1 VTRNILGVLAVYN
14 EGMRTLAGS
23 PLLVP
28 WKNSSSGY
36 VLIGTKISTIGTKIS
51 LPLATS

>member
-1 VTRNILGVLAVYN
+1 VTRNILGVLAAYK

-36 VLIGTKISTIGTKIS
+36 VLIGTKISTIGTEIS
-51 LPLATS
+51 LALQ